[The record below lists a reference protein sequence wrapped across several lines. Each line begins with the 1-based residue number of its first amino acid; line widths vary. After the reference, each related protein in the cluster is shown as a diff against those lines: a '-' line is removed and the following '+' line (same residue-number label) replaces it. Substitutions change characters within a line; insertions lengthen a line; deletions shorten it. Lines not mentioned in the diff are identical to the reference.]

1 MRKIITE
8 PIRIVNEVV
17 YSRDLKVAI
26 CDTDT
31 KLKEYILSP
40 EIEKIDMNCFE
51 TNHNMESI
59 ILPNKK
65 PLTIESA
72 AFHYCSNLKEIELPN
87 NITYIEQGAFANCYN
102 LKKVLF
108 NAKDDIIRSYIFF
121 NCRKLEEITLPEGV
135 IEICPNTFCGCI
147 SLKKIV
153 LPNSLKW
160 IDAHSFNNCPN
171 LKTISL
177 PKNVIVG
184 KAFDDTIENIYI
196 DKETLDK
203 NPDFK
208 SLYEGKFKERK
219 SLDDLLSE
227 GKSLKEISN
236 IYKAY
241 NIEK

>member
-8 PIRIVNEVV
+8 PIRRIDEII

-31 KLKEYILSP
+31 KLEKYILSP
-40 EIEKIDMNCFE
+40 EIEKID
-51 TNHNMESI
+51 I
-59 ILPNKK
+59 
-65 PLTIESA
+65 
-72 AFHYCSNLKEIELPN
+72 
-87 NITYIEQGAFANCYN
+87 
-102 LKKVLF
+102 
-108 NAKDDIIRSYIFF
+108 
-121 NCRKLEEITLPEGV
+121 
-135 IEICPNTFCGCI
+135 
-147 SLKKIV
+147 
-153 LPNSLKW
+153 
-160 IDAHSFNNCPN
+160 
-171 LKTISL
+171 

-208 SLYEGKFKERK
+208 SLYEGKFKECK

-236 IYKAY
+236 IYKTC